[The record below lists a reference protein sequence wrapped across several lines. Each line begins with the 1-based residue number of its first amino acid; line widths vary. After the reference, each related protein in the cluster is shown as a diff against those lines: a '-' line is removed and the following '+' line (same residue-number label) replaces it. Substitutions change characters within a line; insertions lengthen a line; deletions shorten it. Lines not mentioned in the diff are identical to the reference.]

1 MKTYKATFWRGNP
14 QISSGGYET
23 TRSIEAKT
31 IASARKKARE
41 IENQCVYGSMTLL
54 DVEEIKP
61 IRLANN

>member
-14 QISSGGYET
+14 QFKSGGYET